1 MKTIKITLLFICA
14 VFSTLMFL
22 CGLFSTIAIIKTTDF
37 GSGKIIVI
45 TISIFL
51 SLLFGLLSMLCYRKM
66 YRLIHPKQTNPL
78 DNIIAPFSPEQ
89 TTEECEMTTTKN
101 MPNQIVL
108 SSSTSIS
115 HVDSETV
122 ISNSDESPTI
132 QYAETSNEI
141 YRTDGKSITDEEV
154 PHLIQIGY
162 EETIKRKHESTNIKF
177 HRTSHEEELSF
188 RFTMNHGDEIEKH
201 TRTFENAYRQAYSE
215 NNLDKKIVLLQNVID
230 LFEKEKKWFYRTKGG
245 TIYFQD
251 YYEHLHNSN
260 NEDFSYIDSVKDYLE
275 YIVHK
280 RDCIIPKILQLA
292 TSTNGIM
299 QKDIYSYFPDESK
312 SDIQK
317 IIRELEN
324 DNKINRTKK
333 GNTYLLTLN
342 H

>member
-22 CGLFSTIAIIKTTDF
+22 CGLFSTLAIIKTADF

-66 YRLIHPKQTNPL
+66 YLLIHPKQIISL
-78 DNIIAPFSPEQ
+78 DNIITPPSPEQ
-89 TTEECEMTTTKN
+89 TKEECAVTTTMN
-101 MPNQIVL
+101 APNQIVL
-108 SSSTSIS
+108 PSSTSIS
-115 HVDSETV
+115 HVDRENV

-132 QYAETSNEI
+132 QYVETGNVI
-141 YRTDGKSITDEEV
+141 YHTDGKPITDEEV
-154 PHLIQIGY
+154 PYLMQLGY
-162 EETIKRKHESTNIKF
+162 EEAIKRERESTNIKF
-177 HRTSHEEELSF
+177 HRTSQEEELSF
-188 RFTMNHGDEIEKH
+188 RFMMNHGNDIEKH
-201 TRTFENAYRQAYSE
+201 TRTFENAYRQANSE
-215 NNLDKKIVLLQNVID
+215 NNLDKKIALLQNVID
-230 LFEKEKKWFYRTKGG
+230 LYEKEKKWFYRTKGG

-251 YYEHLHNSN
+251 YYEHLHNST
-260 NEDFSYIDSVKDYLE
+260 NEDFSYIDSVKDSLE

-280 RDCIIPKILQLA
+280 RDCIIPEILQLA
-292 TSTNGIM
+292 TSANGIM
-299 QKDIYSYFPDESK
+299 QKDIYTYYPDESK
-312 SDIQK
+312 ADIQK

-324 DNKINRTKK
+324 DNLINRTKK